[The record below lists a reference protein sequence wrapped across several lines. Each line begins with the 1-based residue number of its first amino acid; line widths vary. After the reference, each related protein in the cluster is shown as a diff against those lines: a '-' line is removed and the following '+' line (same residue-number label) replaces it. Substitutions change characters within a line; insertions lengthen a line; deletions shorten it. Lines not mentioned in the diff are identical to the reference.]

1 MIDLIKYA
9 ANKIVTIKIIP
20 NVLNNSISKSN
31 NSFFILFPD
40 DDIIATPLITFKD
53 LTGRATFNL
62 RFLKSSIVTNLEVF
76 PFRAFFIEIIWN
88 LIQQNQIGFHF

>member
-31 NSFFILFPD
+31 NSFSILFPD
-40 DDIIATPLITFKD
+40 DDITATPLITFKD
-53 LTGRATFNL
+53 FTGKATFNL
-62 RFLKSSIVTNLEVF
+62 RFLKLSTVTNLETF
-76 PFRAFFIEIIWN
+76 PLRAFFIEIVFISS
-88 LIQQNQIGFHF
+88 FSKF